1 MTIFFS
7 FFFLFIVVDLR
18 DRNADAIL
26 DWRTRS
32 MGNIL
37 HVLNFVN
44 FVFLKMIGEYLNK
57 KRSSFEIFRFE

>member
-1 MTIFFS
+1 M
-7 FFFLFIVVDLR
+7 FIVVDLR

-57 KRSSFEIFRFE
+57 KRWNKMIKD